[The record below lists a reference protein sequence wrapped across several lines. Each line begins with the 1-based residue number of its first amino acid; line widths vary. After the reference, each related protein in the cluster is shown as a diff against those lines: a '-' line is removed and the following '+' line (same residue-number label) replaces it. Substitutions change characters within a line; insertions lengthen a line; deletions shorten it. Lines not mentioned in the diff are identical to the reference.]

1 MVLAVKAKNVKMKQ
15 IAYPSALS
23 AILGI
28 TEPAV
33 FGVTL
38 RLGRPFI
45 MSMTA
50 GGEIQAGTELIRF
63 TKKVSI

>member
-1 MVLAVKAKNVKMKQ
+1 MKQ

-23 AILGI
+23 ATLGI

-38 RLGRPFI
+38 RLGKPSHLESSFLKI
-45 MSMTA
+45 F
-50 GGEIQAGTELIRF
+50 QFYFLQYQ
-63 TKKVSI
+63 